1 MVPRV
6 VVRDAPST
14 IEEER
19 AMSQVSYEQSSR
31 TAGGT
36 GAEPLAVPPRRSGWT
51 GWAIFA
57 GIVLFLTGVFHATSG
72 LVALFNDDVYLVS
85 TDRLAV
91 TFDYTAW
98 GWIHLILGS
107 LVAIA
112 GIAIFKG
119 QVWGRAVGVVLAGLS
134 AFANLLFIP
143 AFPLWSLLIIAM
155 DVLVIYA
162 LCVHGGELAD

>member
-1 MVPRV
+1 
-6 VVRDAPST
+6 
-14 IEEER
+14 
-19 AMSQVSYEQSSR
+19 MSQVSYEQSGR
-31 TAGGT
+31 AADGT
-36 GAEPLAVPPRRSGWT
+36 GADPVVVPRRTSGWT

-57 GIVLFLTGVFHATSG
+57 GIVLFLIGVFQASAG
-72 LVALFNDDVYLVS
+72 LVALFNDDVFLVS

-107 LVAIA
+107 LVATA
-112 GIAIFKG
+112 GIAIFRG

-143 AFPLWSLLIIAM
+143 AFPLWSILIIAL

-162 LCVHGGELAD
+162 LCIHGGELAD

>member
-1 MVPRV
+1 
-6 VVRDAPST
+6 
-14 IEEER
+14 
-19 AMSQVSYEQSSR
+19 MSQVSSEQPGR
-31 TAGGT
+31 TVPDGTRAGPFV
-36 GAEPLAVPPRRSGWT
+36 APRRSGWT

-57 GIVLFLTGVFHATSG
+57 GIVLFLIGVFQASAG

-98 GWIHLILGS
+98 GWIHLVLGV
-107 LVAIA
+107 LVALA
-112 GIAIFKG
+112 GLAIFRG
-119 QVWGRAVGVVLAGLS
+119 QAWGRAVGVVLAGLS
-134 AFANLLFIP
+134 AFANLMFIP
-143 AFPLWSLLIIAM
+143 AFPLWSLLVIAL

>member
-1 MVPRV
+1 
-6 VVRDAPST
+6 
-14 IEEER
+14 
-19 AMSQVSYEQSSR
+19 MSQVSYEQSGR
-31 TAGGT
+31 AVPGGT
-36 GAEPLAVPPRRSGWT
+36 GPDPQVAARRSGWT
-51 GWAIFA
+51 GWAVFA
-57 GIVLFLTGVFHATSG
+57 GIVLFLTGIFHATSG
-72 LVALFNDDVYLVS
+72 LVALFNDDVYLVA

-91 TFDYTAW
+91 TFDYTTW

-107 LVAIA
+107 LVATA

-162 LCVHGGELAD
+162 LCIHGGELAD

>member
-1 MVPRV
+1 
-6 VVRDAPST
+6 
-14 IEEER
+14 
-19 AMSQVSYEQSSR
+19 MSQVSTEQAGR
-31 TAGGT
+31 PVPDGTTAGPYV
-36 GAEPLAVPPRRSGWT
+36 APRRSGWT

-57 GIVLFLTGVFHATSG
+57 GIVLFLIGVFQATAG
-72 LVALFNDDVYLVS
+72 LVALFNDDVFLVS

-107 LVAIA
+107 LVATA

-134 AFANLLFIP
+134 AFANLMFIP

-155 DVLVIYA
+155 DVLVIYG

>member
-1 MVPRV
+1 
-6 VVRDAPST
+6 
-14 IEEER
+14 
-19 AMSQVSYEQSSR
+19 MSQVSSEPTGR
-31 TAGGT
+31 PVPDGTRAGPYV
-36 GAEPLAVPPRRSGWT
+36 APRRSGWT

-57 GIVLFLTGVFHATSG
+57 GIVLFLIGVFQASAG
-72 LVALFNDDVYLVS
+72 LVALFNDDVFLVS

-107 LVAIA
+107 LVATA

-134 AFANLLFIP
+134 AFANLMFIP

>member
-1 MVPRV
+1 
-6 VVRDAPST
+6 
-14 IEEER
+14 
-19 AMSQVSYEQSSR
+19 MSQVSPEQTGR
-31 TAGGT
+31 TVPDST
-36 GAEPLAVPPRRSGWT
+36 GAGPFVAPRRSGWT

-57 GIVLFLTGVFHATSG
+57 GIVLFLVGVFQASAG

-91 TFDYTAW
+91 TFDYTTW

-107 LVAIA
+107 LVATA

-134 AFANLLFIP
+134 AFANLMFIT
-143 AFPLWSLLIIAM
+143 AFPLWSILIIAM